1 MSAPSALAGN
11 AHEDRPEAKK
21 ILLVDDD
28 AAIQESLLAL
38 LADEGY
44 DVCATRDGQDA
55 LDILRAHP
63 PDLIILDLMMPV
75 VDGWQFRTIQ
85 RADPNLSEIPV
96 IVISADASAK
106 ARAIHA
112 DHYLRKPFSGDDL
125 LLAIERTLLGRERQQ
140 LSERLRD
147 AERIALLGT
156 VAA

>member
-1 MSAPSALAGN
+1 
-11 AHEDRPEAKK
+11 
-21 ILLVDDD
+21 
-28 AAIQESLLAL
+28 
-38 LADEGY
+38 
-44 DVCATRDGQDA
+44 
-55 LDILRAHP
+55 
-63 PDLIILDLMMPV
+63 
-75 VDGWQFRTIQ
+75 IQ

-156 VAA
+156 VAASVGHEINNPLTYVLGNLHLLAT